1 MLTAAALT
9 GFKDHVKRHIAYAR
23 YKVGNTWYRVD
34 NINAYTATSGYVNID
49 FMIDPALTGEITI
62 SQVQLY
68 DTAGALWADKAESIV
83 RRTTQEGVF
92 YRFQIA
98 ITEV

>member
-9 GFKDHVKRHIAYAR
+9 GFKEHVKRTIAYAR

-34 NINAYTATSGYVNID
+34 RVNVYIATGGYVNID
-49 FMIDPALTGEITI
+49 FTVDPALSGNVTI
-62 SQVQLY
+62 SAVQLY
-68 DTAGALWADKAESIV
+68 NTAGVLWVEKTENIV
-83 RRTTQEGVF
+83 RKGTQEGVF

-98 ITEV
+98 ITEI